1 MKYHNA
7 RNKMGQFTKPA
18 KAKKKPHLVIKNGS
32 LYNWRGV
39 TVRAVCDL
47 NNGLKLVS
55 FHKSLFGFINAGE
68 LTKINIDKVK
78 QYLRGWKLCGLNMRF
93 QIKENVSCADCQCE
107 IVKTDDRIYF
117 YKTKD
122 GAILCEECY
131 NFLIEDSDN

>member
-1 MKYHNA
+1 MRKIFMKYHNA
-7 RNKMGQFTKPA
+7 RNKMGQFVKPA
-18 KAKKKPHLVIKNGS
+18 KKKLRLVIKNGS

-78 QYLRGWKLCGLNMRF
+78 QYLRG
-93 QIKENVSCADCQCE
+93 
-107 IVKTDDRIYF
+107 
-117 YKTKD
+117 
-122 GAILCEECY
+122 
-131 NFLIEDSDN
+131 